1 MQQEPGIAGR
11 RWRDRSS
18 LSMAKSTHPAKSGES
33 AKSGEPTKS
42 RKPTKSR
49 ELKGGSAPAARRA
62 TPTAVRKPARSE
74 AKPDAPAVPDR
85 PRPPQAISESAHRV
99 LQPPPAVAADLDPA
113 PPPSA
118 GGASDE
124 PTMASPASA
133 GSAGG
138 EPTMASP
145 AEVRAD
151 IAEPPPPVSPSVDE
165 PPGAPAAAAAPP
177 EPVAAAAELALVN
190 AAMVWPSRS
199 LVEGGIRIRSEMIA
213 FTWQQ
218 TEHGLALGRAV
229 VASRSLP
236 EILALQT
243 AYLGETLERTLA
255 HTLELARLST
265 DMLRTGLQAPRAD

>member
-1 MQQEPGIAGR
+1 M
-11 RWRDRSS
+11 
-18 LSMAKSTHPAKSGES
+18 
-33 AKSGEPTKS
+33 
-42 RKPTKSR
+42 
-49 ELKGGSAPAARRA
+49 
-62 TPTAVRKPARSE
+62 
-74 AKPDAPAVPDR
+74 PDR

-124 PTMASPASA
+124 PTMASPAPA
-133 GSAGG
+133 GSADG
-138 EPTMASP
+138 EPTMAPP
-145 AEVRAD
+145 AEVRAV

-165 PPGAPAAAAAPP
+165 PPAAPVAAAAPP
-177 EPVAAAAELALVN
+177 EPVAAAAPPEPVAAAAGALVN
-190 AAMVWPSRS
+190 AAMAWPSRS
-199 LVEGGIRIRSEMIA
+199 LLEGSIRIRSEMIA

-243 AYLGETLERTLA
+243 AYLGVALERTLA
-255 HTLELARLST
+255 HTLELARLSA
-265 DMLRTGLQAPRAD
+265 DMLGAGLQAPRAE